1 MITSSDHF
9 SCQNKCLCR
18 TKIIAESF
26 SPCNG
31 SRQSAADVHARRT
44 LFTGGHSRQADT
56 VHWRAFTPGGYCSLA
71 GIHARRVLLTG
82 GLSRP
87 ADIVHWWAFTPGSR
101 SMASHGAESPGNFC
115 QHLNC
120 SVDFFARVLSPDR
133 ESQRAARS
141 LPVRTDRGQNM

>member
-31 SRQSAADVHARRT
+31 SRQSAADVHARLT
-44 LFTGGHSRQADT
+44 SFTGGHSRPADT
-56 VHWRAFTPGGYCSLA
+56 VHWRTFTPGGY
-71 GIHARRVLLTG
+71 LLTG